1 MNHVEVIIIGGGQA
15 GLAMGYLLKRKGVTF
30 FILDAHKRTGDSW
43 RSRYDSL
50 TLFTPR
56 MYSSLP
62 GMKFPGVPEGLPAK
76 DETADY
82 LEAYA
87 KAFALPIRH
96 QTNVYSLTKHEF
108 GFKIET
114 GQETFTAR
122 QVLVATGPFQEP
134 VIPDFAKKLPKEIVQ
149 LHSSSYKNESQLADG
164 PVLVVGGGNSGAQ
177 IAVELSDRRP
187 VTISVSRPM
196 HFKPMQLFGR
206 NIFWYFETFGLL
218 KANAESPLGSWLKK
232 QPEQVYGTELKSLL
246 KKRIVSLKQRA
257 IDADSAEILFKD
269 KSRMKVSTVIWA
281 TGFRNAYPWI
291 DIPEAVDVNGKPI
304 HRSGVSKVK
313 GLYYLGLPW
322 QSCRGSAL
330 LGWMGRD
337 AEHLAEVIEQH
348 AERSG

>member
-15 GLAMGYLLKRKGVTF
+15 GLAMGYFLKQKGVTF
-30 FILDAHKRTGDSW
+30 LILDAHKRTGDSW
-43 RSRYDSL
+43 RARYDSL

-56 MYSSLP
+56 RYSSLP
-62 GMKFPGVPEGLPAK
+62 GMNFPGGPDGLPAK

-87 KAFALPIRH
+87 KAFDLPIRH
-96 QTNVYSLTKHEF
+96 QTKVHCLSKHEG

-122 QVLVATGPFQEP
+122 QVVVATGPFQQP
-134 VIPDFAKKLPKEIVQ
+134 IIPNFAKKLPKEIVQ
-149 LHSSSYKNESQLADG
+149 LHSFGYKNESQLADG

-177 IAVELSDRRP
+177 IAVELSGRRQ

-196 HFKPMQLFGR
+196 SFKPMQLFGR
-206 NIFWYFETFGLL
+206 NIFWYFERIGLL
-218 KANAESPLGSWLKK
+218 KANTESPLGSWLRK

-246 KKRIVSLKQRA
+246 KKRIVSLKGRA
-257 IDADSAEILFKD
+257 IDADSAGVLFKD
-269 KSRMKVSTVIWA
+269 ETRMKVSTVIWA
-281 TGFRNAYPWI
+281 TGFRSDYSWI
-291 DIPEAVDVNGKPI
+291 DIPETADVSGKPI
-304 HRSGVSKVK
+304 HRGGVSKVK

-337 AEHLAEVIEQH
+337 AAHLADVIVQH
-348 AERSG
+348 K

>member
-134 VIPDFAKKLPKEIVQ
+134 VIPDFAKNCRKKSFSCILPAIKMN
-149 LHSSSYKNESQLADG
+149 HSLRTVPYWWSA
-164 PVLVVGGGNSGAQ
+164 A
-177 IAVELSDRRP
+177 
-187 VTISVSRPM
+187 
-196 HFKPMQLFGR
+196 
-206 NIFWYFETFGLL
+206 
-218 KANAESPLGSWLKK
+218 
-232 QPEQVYGTELKSLL
+232 
-246 KKRIVSLKQRA
+246 A
-257 IDADSAEILFKD
+257 IRVR
-269 KSRMKVSTVIWA
+269 KSRLS
-281 TGFRNAYPWI
+281 FRIA
-291 DIPEAVDVNGKPI
+291 GQL
-304 HRSGVSKVK
+304 RS
-313 GLYYLGLPW
+313 
-322 QSCRGSAL
+322 R
-330 LGWMGRD
+330 
-337 AEHLAEVIEQH
+337 
-348 AERSG
+348 

>member
-15 GLAMGYLLKRKGVTF
+15 GLAMGYFLKQKGVTF
-30 FILDAHKRTGDSW
+30 LILDAHKRTGDSW
-43 RSRYDSL
+43 RARYDSL

-62 GMKFPGVPEGLPAK
+62 GMNFPGVPDGLPAK

-96 QTNVYSLTKHEF
+96 QTTVHSLSKHEH

-114 GQETFTAR
+114 GQETFIAR
-122 QVLVATGPFQEP
+122 QVVVATGPFHQP

-149 LHSSSYKNESQLADG
+149 LHSSGYKNESQLADG
-164 PVLVVGGGNSGAQ
+164 PILVVGGGNSGAQ
-177 IAVELSDRRP
+177 IAVELSGRRQ

-196 HFKPMQLFGR
+196 SFKPMQLFGR
-206 NIFWYFETFGLL
+206 NIFWYFETLGLL
-218 KANAESPLGSWLKK
+218 KASVESLLGSWLKK

-257 IDADSAEILFKD
+257 IDADSAGILFKD
-269 KSRMKVSTVIWA
+269 ETRMKVSTVIWA
-281 TGFRNAYPWI
+281 TGFRSDYSWI
-291 DIPEAVDVNGKPI
+291 SIPDTADVSGKPI
-304 HRSGVSKVK
+304 HRDGVSKVM

-337 AEHLAEVIEQH
+337 AEHLAEVIAQH
-348 AERSG
+348 K

>member
-1 MNHVEVIIIGGGQA
+1 MNDVEVIIIGGGQA
-15 GLAMGYLLKRKGVTF
+15 GLAMGYFLKQKGVTF
-30 FILDAHKRTGDSW
+30 LILDAHKRTGDSW
-43 RSRYDSL
+43 RARYDSL

-62 GMKFPGVPEGLPAK
+62 GMNFPGVPDGLPAK

-96 QTNVYSLTKHEF
+96 QTKVHSLSKHEG

-114 GQETFTAR
+114 GQETFIAR
-122 QVLVATGPFQEP
+122 QVVAATGPFQEP

-149 LHSSSYKNESQLADG
+149 LHSSGYKNESQLADG

-177 IAVELSDRRP
+177 IAVELSGRRQ
-187 VTISVSRPM
+187 VTISVSRSM
-196 HFKPMQLFGR
+196 SFKPMQLFGR
-206 NIFWYFETFGLL
+206 NIFWYFERFGLL
-218 KANAESPLGSWLKK
+218 QANEESLLGSWLKK
-232 QPEQVYGTELKSLL
+232 QPEQIYGTELKSLL

-257 IDADSAEILFKD
+257 IDADSAGVLFKD
-269 KSRMKVSTVIWA
+269 ETRMKVSTVIWA
-281 TGFRNAYPWI
+281 TGFRSAYSWI
-291 DIPEAVDVNGKPI
+291 DIPETADVSGKPI
-304 HRSGVSKVK
+304 HRRGVSTVT

-322 QSCRGSAL
+322 QTCRGSAL

-337 AEHLAEVIEQH
+337 AEHLADVIAQH
-348 AERSG
+348 AKR

>member
-15 GLAMGYLLKRKGVTF
+15 GLAMGYFLKKKGVTF
-30 FILDAHKRTGDSW
+30 LILDAHKRTGDSW
-43 RSRYDSL
+43 RARYDSL

-62 GMKFPGVPEGLPAK
+62 GMNFPGVPDGLPAK

-96 QTNVYSLTKHEF
+96 QTTVHSLSKHEH

-114 GQETFTAR
+114 GQETFIAR
-122 QVLVATGPFQEP
+122 QVVVATGPFHQP

-149 LHSSSYKNESQLADG
+149 LHSSGYKNESQLADG

-177 IAVELSDRRP
+177 IAVELSGRRQ
-187 VTISVSRPM
+187 VTISVSRPIS
-196 HFKPMQLFGR
+196 FKPMQLFGR

-218 KANAESPLGSWLKK
+218 KASVESLLGSWLKK

-257 IDADSAEILFKD
+257 IDADSEGILFKD
-269 KSRMKVSTVIWA
+269 ETRMKVSTVIWA
-281 TGFRNAYPWI
+281 TGFRSDYSWI
-291 DIPEAVDVNGKPI
+291 NIPDTPDVSGKPI
-304 HRSGVSKVK
+304 HRGGVSKVM

-337 AEHLAEVIEQH
+337 AEHLVEVIAQH
-348 AERSG
+348 K